1 MIIGLEDLKMMF
13 CLEVEKGKINE
24 EPKEEVEEEL
34 KEEVEEELKEVEEEP
49 KEVVEDKIKKI
60 YYLHLLS
67 FTVLRRNADYKKN

>member
-24 EPKEEVEEEL
+24 EPKEEVEEEP
-34 KEEVEEELKEVEEEP
+34 KEVEEEP
-49 KEVVEDKIKKI
+49 KEVEEEPKEEVEDKIKKI